1 MMMTGANDFFTI
13 NNGETNPHEQA
24 LAGVVSATFEKMGF
38 MQAFIKKTRDEDIN
52 TLCATLL
59 VKEPV
64 AAKVYFSCPQSLSWK
79 IAENLYGL
87 EELSSEVVADMM
99 SELLN
104 TIAGSW
110 LSEVIP
116 NQKFTLSIPQ
126 SCDEMYH
133 VDKEMYE
140 YHFNID
146 NSGVISIGLKRL

>member
-1 MMMTGANDFFTI
+1 MTGETDFFGL
-13 NNGETNPHEQA
+13 NDGETSPHEKA

-38 MQAFIKKTRDEDIN
+38 MQAFIEKSRDEDIN
-52 TLCATLL
+52 ILCATLL
-59 VKEPV
+59 VEEPI
-64 AAKVYFSCPQSLSWK
+64 AAKVYFSCPQKLSWQ

-87 EELSSEVVADMM
+87 EELSNEVVADMM
-99 SELLN
+99 TELLN

-116 NQKFTLSIPQ
+116 NQTFTLSIPECCEE
-126 SCDEMYH
+126 SYHLDEDMH
-133 VDKEMYE
+133 E